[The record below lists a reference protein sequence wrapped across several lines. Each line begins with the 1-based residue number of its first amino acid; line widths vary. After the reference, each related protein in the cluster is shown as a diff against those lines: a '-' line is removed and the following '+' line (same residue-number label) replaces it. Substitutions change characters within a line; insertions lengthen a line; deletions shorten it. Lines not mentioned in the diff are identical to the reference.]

1 MWVSTWMETRCRRVE
16 GGQWRGKL
24 MAQRAV
30 SALKVCLPTGPAGRW
45 AVSQCKPEDLERPY
59 LAKF

>member
-1 MWVSTWMETRCRRVE
+1 
-16 GGQWRGKL
+16 